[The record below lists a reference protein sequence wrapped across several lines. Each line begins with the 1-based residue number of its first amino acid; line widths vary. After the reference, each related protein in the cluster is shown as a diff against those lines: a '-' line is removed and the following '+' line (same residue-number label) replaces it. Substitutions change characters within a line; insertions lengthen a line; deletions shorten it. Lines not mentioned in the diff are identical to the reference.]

1 MKEMTKE
8 EWNMERDEMME
19 MIDYQS
25 QIILD
30 LQVRLES
37 SKNGQNRKSQVL
49 EILRTHSSISIVDIA
64 KKLGISAK
72 NVSSQLT
79 YLRTDGY
86 KVFTDNHGKKVLM
99 NMVIS

>member
-1 MKEMTKE
+1 MEKMTKE
-8 EWNMERDEMME
+8 ELMERVE
-19 MIDYQS
+19 S
-25 QIILD
+25 QEQLILE
-30 LQVRLES
+30 LQTRLEN
-37 SKNGQNRKSQVL
+37 SKNGTQRKAQVL

-64 KKLGISAK
+64 KKLGITAK

-99 NMVIS
+99 G